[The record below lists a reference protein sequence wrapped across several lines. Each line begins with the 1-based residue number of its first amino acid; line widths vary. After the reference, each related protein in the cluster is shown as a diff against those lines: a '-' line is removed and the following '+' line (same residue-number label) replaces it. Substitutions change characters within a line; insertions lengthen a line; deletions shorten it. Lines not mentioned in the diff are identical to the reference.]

1 MQSYLGTG
9 VHDCFGI
16 TVRPTVPTAQYRYSV
31 RYGAQLLLACEH
43 CNLVPVVPQYRIV
56 FDEGHTLKSTGSK
69 LFKAA
74 VELAADRKWLCTGTP
89 LASAVDDLQ
98 VGSGVC

>member
-1 MQSYLGTG
+1 MLQTCTCINCPS
-9 VHDCFGI
+9 
-16 TVRPTVPTAQYRYSV
+16 
-31 RYGAQLLLACEH
+31 LLPL
-43 CNLVPVVPQYRIV
+43 QYRIV

-98 VGSGVC
+98 VGNGMC